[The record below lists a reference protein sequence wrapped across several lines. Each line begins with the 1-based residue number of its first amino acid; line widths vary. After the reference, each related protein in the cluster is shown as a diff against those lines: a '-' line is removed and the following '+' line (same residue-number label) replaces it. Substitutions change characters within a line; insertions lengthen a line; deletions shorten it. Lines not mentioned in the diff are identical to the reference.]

1 LNALDEKENLTPLG
15 FHLAKLPIGPL
26 EGKMIILGAMFSCL
40 SPIMTIAAS
49 LNFKDP
55 FVMPVSNILITLFG
69 TTHSCMLNIHLS
81 YRQTKNIN
89 VVK

>member
-1 LNALDEKENLTPLG
+1 LDEKENLTPLG

-26 EGKMIILGAMFSCL
+26 EGKMIILGTMFSCL

-55 FVMPVSNILITLFG
+55 FVMPVSKSILLFIFILILKI
-69 TTHSCMLNIHLS
+69 LNFID
-81 YRQTKNIN
+81 K
-89 VVK
+89 

>member
-1 LNALDEKENLTPLG
+1 LDEKENLTPLG

-55 FVMPVSNILITLFG
+55 FVMPVCCYLFDQFVI
-69 TTHSCMLNIHLS
+69 CC
-81 YRQTKNIN
+81 KNC
-89 VVK
+89 

>member
-1 LNALDEKENLTPLG
+1 LVEKENLTPLG

-26 EGKMIILGAMFSCL
+26 EGKIINLGTMFSCL

-55 FVMPVSNILITLFG
+55 FVMPVSNLILLFIFTLILK
-69 TTHSCMLNIHLS
+69 S
-81 YRQTKNIN
+81 
-89 VVK
+89 

>member
-55 FVMPVSNILITLFG
+55 FVMPVSSLLYYIIWYYFSLYVKNTFIL
-69 TTHSCMLNIHLS
+69 
-81 YRQTKNIN
+81 
-89 VVK
+89 

>member
-1 LNALDEKENLTPLG
+1 VKQLLTDLNALDEKENLTPLG

-26 EGKMIILGAMFSCL
+26 EGKMIILGTMFSCL

-55 FVMPVSNILITLFG
+55 FVMPVGWLTFSFYL
-69 TTHSCMLNIHLS
+69 M
-81 YRQTKNIN
+81 Y
-89 VVK
+89 